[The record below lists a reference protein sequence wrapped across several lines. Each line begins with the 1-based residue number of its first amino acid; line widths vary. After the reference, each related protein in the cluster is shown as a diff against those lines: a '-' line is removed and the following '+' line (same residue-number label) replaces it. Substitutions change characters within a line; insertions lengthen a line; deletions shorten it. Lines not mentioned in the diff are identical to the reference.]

1 MAPNKG
7 ILIKQ
12 VEPDQPSLYSAI
24 TEADMLITLLPH
36 EYNYQDV
43 HFQGPSNRSK
53 IVHYYGN
60 YSSLDNPLGK
70 FINLHKYIDLLKFEG
85 VYLKI
90 IKDQNKWPNNDIMA
104 RIMRSIF
111 GTNHFLFSG
120 LAISDSNQ
128 LFFYS
133 QSALINF

>member
-1 MAPNKG
+1 MP
-7 ILIKQ
+7 
-12 VEPDQPSLYSAI
+12 
-24 TEADMLITLLPH
+24 ITLLPH

-43 HFQGPSNRSK
+43 HFKEPSNRSK

-90 IKDQNKWPNNDIMA
+90 IKDQNKWPNNDIIA
-104 RIMRSIF
+104 RIMRKYFWDKPFSILWSCNF
-111 GTNHFLFSG
+111 RLK
-120 LAISDSNQ
+120 
-128 LFFYS
+128 
-133 QSALINF
+133 SASLLLTKCFNKIFKA